1 MNKIEIK
8 QRIVKLREDLDF
20 YNHAYYV
27 EDELL
32 IPDVEYDK
40 MMRELQSLEKDN
52 PEFFSPHSPTQRVG
66 GQVSKDLPSV
76 DHLGPMLSLDNAF
89 LDEEVLDFERKI
101 KEKMKSSNEKIEYS
115 CEPKFDGLA
124 LSLVYENGVL
134 IRGVTR
140 GDGKTG
146 EDVTANVKTI
156 KSIPLDIRTKCNNL
170 NIPIPDLLEV
180 RGEVVMF
187 KKVFERL
194 NEYNREN
201 NLKPLANPRN
211 AAAGALR
218 QLDPKITAKRSLSFF
233 TYALGATQGFGSV
246 GEHRGDMDILKEL
259 GFMVSNLGRKVY
271 GTEGLLEYFEEIG
284 KIRDNLAFDIDGV
297 VYKVNSYEHQKIL
310 DFTSKSPRWAKAH
323 KFPAQEQL
331 TKVNDVVFQ
340 VGRTGAITP
349 VAKLDSVYVG
359 GVNVTNAT
367 LHNEDEIIK
376 KDIRIGDT
384 VIVRRAGDVIP
395 EVVASL
401 PELRPVDSKPIQMP
415 KTCPCCSSAVEKIE
429 GEAVTRCTGGMICEA
444 QLKGSIEHFVSR
456 KMMDI
461 DGLGESIVENLV
473 DLNFVKTPVDIYK
486 LELKDVLRLPRMAD
500 KSANK
505 LLRNIEKSKNPT
517 LQRFIYALGIRQVGE
532 STAKELAKHFGNLS
546 NLLAVQNE
554 EEFLNVK
561 DIGKVTAK
569 ELYKFITNPK
579 SIQLI
584 KDFEFYGVH
593 PQEQDV
599 LSNNDNISENGLQGK
614 VIVLTGSLEQMSR
627 DDAKEK
633 LEALGANVSGSVSKK
648 TDLVIAGPNAG
659 SKLTKAN
666 DLGVMVGDEQTLIDI
681 LNGVEWED
689 LFKKK
694 SGLSM

>member
-1 MNKIEIK
+1 MNKHEIEEKI
-8 QRIVKLREDLDF
+8 IKLRESLDF

-27 EDELL
+27 DDNLL
-32 IPDVEYDK
+32 IPDIEYDK
-40 MMRELQSLEKDN
+40 MMRQLKDLEDEN
-52 PEFFSPHSPTQRVG
+52 PEFFSPLSPTQRVG
-66 GQVSKDLPSV
+66 GEVSKNLPSV

-89 LDEEVLDFERKI
+89 LDEEVFDFERRI
-101 KEKMKSSNEKIEYS
+101 KEKMKNSDDIEYS

-156 KSIPLDIRTKCNNL
+156 KSIPLDIRSKCKNL
-170 NIPIPDLLEV
+170 NIEIPSLLEV

-201 NLKPLANPRN
+201 NLKTLANPRN

-218 QLDPKITAKRSLSFF
+218 QLDPKVTAKRSLSFF
-233 TYALGATQGFGSV
+233 TYALGATKGFDSTN
-246 GEHRGDMDILKEL
+246 EHRGDMDLLKKL
-259 GFMVSNLGRKVY
+259 GFMVSDLGRKVS
-271 GTEGLLEYFEEIG
+271 GTKGLLNYFKEVG
-284 KIRDNLAFDIDGV
+284 KIRDDLPFDIDGV
-297 VYKVNSYEHQKIL
+297 VYKVNSYADQQIL

-349 VAKLDSVYVG
+349 VAKLEPVYVG

-395 EVVASL
+395 EVVSSL
-401 PELRPVDSKPIQMP
+401 PEFRPVDSKPIQMP
-415 KTCPCCSSAVEKIE
+415 KTCPCCSSSLEKVE
-429 GEAVTRCTGGMICEA
+429 GEAVIRCTGGMICEA

-456 KMMDI
+456 KTMDI
-461 DGLGESIVENLV
+461 DGLGTNIVESLV

-486 LELKDVLRLPRMAD
+486 LQLKDILRLPRMAD

-505 LLRNIEKSKNPT
+505 LLRNIENSKNPT
-517 LQRFIYALGIRQVGE
+517 LQKFIYALGIRQVGE
-532 STAKELAKHFGNLS
+532 STAKELAKHFGSLD
-546 NLLAVQNE
+546 NLLNVQNE

-569 ELYKFITNPK
+569 ELYKFITNEK
-579 SIQLI
+579 SITLI
-584 KDFEFYGVH
+584 NDFKIYGVH
-593 PQEQDV
+593 PQEQEI
-599 LSNNDNISENGLQGK
+599 NNDEELKSDLNGK
-614 VIVLTGSLEQMSR
+614 IIVLTGTLEEMNR
-627 DDAKEK
+627 DDAIAK
-633 LEALGANVSGSVSKK
+633 LETLGAKISGSVSKK

-659 SKLTKAN
+659 SKLAKAN
-666 DLGVMVGDEQTLIDI
+666 ELDIPIGDEQMLLDI
-681 LNGVEWED
+681 LNGVSWD
-689 LFKKK
+689 SLFNKKNK
-694 SGLSM
+694 IKM